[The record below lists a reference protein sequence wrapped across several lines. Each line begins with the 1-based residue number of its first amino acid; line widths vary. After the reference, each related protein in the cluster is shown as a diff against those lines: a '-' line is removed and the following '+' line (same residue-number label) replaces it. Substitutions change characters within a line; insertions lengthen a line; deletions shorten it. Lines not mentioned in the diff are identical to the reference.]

1 MKNKTLLWIT
11 SLLCLLPLVYSA
23 VVYPTLP
30 EQIAIHWNSAGE
42 ADNFIPKAIAAFG
55 LPFLIVAINLYS
67 KIRLLN
73 DPKAEGQSQAIKQL
87 SIWLIPVLALVLV
100 PFTLLTAMGVEIP
113 LLMMA
118 SLLLGLLLV
127 VIGNYL
133 PKSRQNY
140 TIGVKLPWTLND
152 SDNWNKTNRLAG
164 YLWMAGGALLIV
176 WTFLKPE
183 TAFQIPVTIL
193 IVLALIFIPLLY
205 SFSLY
210 KTEERKN
217 ENTH

>member
-55 LPFLIVAINLYS
+55 LPFLFVAINLYS

-152 SDNWNKTNRLAG
+152 PDNWNKTNRLAG

-193 IVLALIFIPLLY
+193 IVLALILLPLLY

>member
-42 ADNFIPKAIAAFG
+42 ADNFVPKAIAAFG
-55 LPFLIVAINLYS
+55 LPFLFVAINLYS

-152 SDNWNKTNRLAG
+152 PDNWNKTNRLAG
-164 YLWMAGGALLIV
+164 YLSMAGGALLIV

-193 IVLALIFIPLLY
+193 IVLALILLPLLY

>member
-42 ADNFIPKAIAAFG
+42 ADNFVPIAIAAFG
-55 LPFLIVAINLYS
+55 LPFLFVAINLYS

-152 SDNWNKTNRLAG
+152 PDNWNKTNRLAG

-193 IVLALIFIPLLY
+193 IVLALILLPLLY

>member
-42 ADNFIPKAIAAFG
+42 ADNFVPKAIAAFG
-55 LPFLIVAINLYS
+55 LPFLFVAINLYS
-67 KIRLLN
+67 KICLLN

-152 SDNWNKTNRLAG
+152 PDNWNKTNRLAG

-193 IVLALIFIPLLY
+193 IVLALILLPLLY